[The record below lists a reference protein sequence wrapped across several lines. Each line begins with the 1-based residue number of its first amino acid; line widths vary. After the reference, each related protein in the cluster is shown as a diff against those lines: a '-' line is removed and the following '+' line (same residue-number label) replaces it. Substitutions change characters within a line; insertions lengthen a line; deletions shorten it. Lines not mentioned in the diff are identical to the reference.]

1 MESAARI
8 KDQYLRTRQFTGQLT
23 KPIAIEDYVVQ
34 ATPDCSPAKWHL
46 AHTAWFFENFL
57 LAHAPGYRSFD
68 QTGSYEYLFNS
79 YYNLVGPQ
87 FPRPSRGLL
96 TRPTA
101 AEVYR
106 YRRHVDE
113 NLIRM
118 FDSVDPDDPVLE
130 IIRLGIHHEQQHQEL
145 ILTDLKCLYSLLPAQ
160 LRPSYPVNI
169 AAATAETLLEL
180 AWIEFAEGIRWI
192 GYEGSGF
199 AFDNELPHH
208 RLLVPGF
215 QLASRP
221 VSNREY
227 LAFMDD
233 GGYVRSDLWLSDGWS
248 AVQQHRWHAPLYWE
262 KSGHPWRVMT
272 LGGTRELNLD
282 EPVVHVSFFEAEA
295 YARWAGARLPT
306 EAEWETAAREVP
318 VCGNFAERG
327 YLHPVAPHE
336 RANGGLQNMFG
347 DVWEWTASP
356 YTAYPGYRAPAGAL
370 GEYNGKFMNG
380 QYVLRGGSCFTPQSH
395 IRATYRNFFQPE
407 KRWQATGIRLARDL

>member
-87 FPRPSRGLL
+87 FPRPNRGLL

-101 AEVYR
+101 SEIYR

-113 NLIRM
+113 NLICM
-118 FDSVDPDDPVLE
+118 LDSTDPDDAVLE
-130 IIRLGIHHEQQHQEL
+130 LIRLGIHHEQQHQEL
-145 ILTDLKCLYSLLPAQ
+145 ILTDLKHLYSLLPAP
-160 LRPSYPVNI
+160 LRPTYPVNVPP
-169 AAATAETLLEL
+169 ATAETILQL
-180 AWIEFAEGIRWI
+180 AWIDFAEEIRWI
-192 GYEGSGF
+192 GHEGSGF
-199 AFDNELPHH
+199 AFDNEMPHH
-208 RLLVPGF
+208 RLVVPGF

-221 VSNREY
+221 ASNREY

-233 GGYVRSDLWLSDGWS
+233 GGYLRSDLWLSDGWN
-248 AVQQHRWHAPLYWE
+248 AVQQHRWHAPFYWE

-306 EAEWETAAREVP
+306 EAEWGSGARGAP
-318 VCGNFAERG
+318 VCG
-327 YLHPVAPHE
+327 
-336 RANGGLQNMFG
+336 
-347 DVWEWTASP
+347 
-356 YTAYPGYRAPAGAL
+356 
-370 GEYNGKFMNG
+370 
-380 QYVLRGGSCFTPQSH
+380 
-395 IRATYRNFFQPE
+395 
-407 KRWQATGIRLARDL
+407 

>member
-8 KDQYLRTRQFTGQLT
+8 KDQYLRTRRFTGQLT

-46 AHTAWFFENFL
+46 AHTSWFFENFL
-57 LAHAPGYRSFD
+57 LAHAPGYSSFD
-68 QTGSYEYLFNS
+68 QTGAYEYLFNS

-101 AEVYR
+101 SEIYR

-118 FDSVDPDDPVLE
+118 LDATDPADTVLE
-130 IIRLGIHHEQQHQEL
+130 IMRLGIHHEQQHQEL
-145 ILTDLKCLYSLLPAQ
+145 ILTDLKYLYSLVPAP
-160 LRPSYPVNI
+160 LRPPYPVNV
-169 AAATAETLLEL
+169 APTRAETIPEL
-180 AWIEFAEGIRWI
+180 AWIDFAEEIRWI
-192 GYEGSGF
+192 GHEGSGF

-227 LAFMDD
+227 LAFIDD
-233 GGYVRSDLWLSDGWS
+233 GGYLRSDLWLSDGWA
-248 AVQQHRWHAPLYWE
+248 AVQQNGWRGPLYWE
-262 KSGHPWRVMT
+262 KNGHPWQVMT

-295 YARWAGARLPT
+295 YARWAGVRLPT
-306 EAEWETAAREVP
+306 EAEWETAAREIP
-318 VCGNFAERG
+318 VCGNFAEQG
-327 YLHPVAPHE
+327 YLHPAPGRE
-336 RANGGLQNMFG
+336 GANGGLQNMYG
-347 DVWEWTASP
+347 DVWEWTSSP